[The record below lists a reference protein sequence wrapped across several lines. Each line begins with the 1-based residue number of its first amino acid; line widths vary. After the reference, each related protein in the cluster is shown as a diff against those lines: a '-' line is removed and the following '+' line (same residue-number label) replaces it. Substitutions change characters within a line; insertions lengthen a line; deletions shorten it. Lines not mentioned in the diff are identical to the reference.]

1 MTRDI
6 EEIKRGLAQARAAL
20 NLLERFIAEYEARIV
35 NILPQEDVK
44 LYTATDD
51 EVIEGTGLGIL
62 KSLNQEIHET
72 ADRMASVQ
80 TA

>member
-20 NLLERFIAEYEARIV
+20 NLLERFIADYESRIV

-44 LYTATDD
+44 LYSASDD
-51 EVIEGTGLGIL
+51 EIIEGRGLGTL
-62 KSLNQEIHET
+62 KSLNQQLHET
-72 ADRMASVQ
+72 AEQMAAH